1 MNKTTFNI
9 AKMDCPSEEQMIR
22 MKLADIDT
30 IVSLDFDIAGRRL
43 DVVHTGEHQPILARL
58 ETLNFD
64 TTWVESVPYDGA
76 NANADGT
83 QDKAQNNNSNQ
94 RKLLWQVLAINL
106 LFFVLEMATG
116 LVSQS
121 MGLIADSLD
130 MLADSVVYGLALI
143 AVGGSALLKKNI
155 AKSAGVLQL
164 ILAVMGL
171 IEVLRRFLG
180 VEDAPAFAMMI
191 GMSAL
196 ALVGNVVCLYL
207 LQKSQS
213 KEAHMQASMIFTS
226 NDVVVNLGVILAGV
240 LVYVT
245 ESKYPDLLVGL
256 IVFGLP
262 AMGAVRIFRLSR

>member
-43 DVVHTGEHQPILARL
+43 DVVHTGDHQPILARL

-64 TTWVESVPYDGA
+64 TTWLESVPF
-76 NANADGT
+76 NSTNADGT
-83 QDKAQNNNSNQ
+83 QDKAQDSSSQ

-106 LFFVLEMATG
+106 LFFVLEMVTG

-171 IEVLRRFLG
+171 VEVLRRFMG
-180 VEDAPAFAMMI
+180 AEAMPAFAMMI

-256 IVFGLP
+256 VVFGIV

>member
-64 TTWVESVPYDGA
+64 TTWVESVPFDSTNVDGM
-76 NANADGT
+76 
-83 QDKAQNNNSNQ
+83 QDKAQDSSNQ
-94 RKLLWQVLAINL
+94 KKLLWQVLAINL

-171 IEVLRRFLG
+171 IEVLWRFLG

-196 ALVGNVVCLYL
+196 ALVSNVVCLYL

-213 KEAHMQASMIFTS
+213 KEAYMQASMIFTS

-256 IVFGLP
+256 VVFGIV

>member
-22 MKLADIDT
+22 MKLADIDA
-30 IVSLDFDIAGRRL
+30 IVLLDFDIAGRQL
-43 DVVHTGEHQPILARL
+43 DVVHTGDYQPILARL

-64 TTWVESVPYDGA
+64 TTWVESVPFDS
-76 NANADGT
+76 ANADGT
-83 QDKAQNNNSNQ
+83 QDKAQDSTNTQ
-94 RKLLWQVLAINL
+94 RKLLWQVLTINL
-106 LFFVLEMATG
+106 LFFVLEMVTG

-245 ESKYPDLLVGL
+245 ESKYPDLLMGFA
-256 IVFGLP
+256 VFGIV